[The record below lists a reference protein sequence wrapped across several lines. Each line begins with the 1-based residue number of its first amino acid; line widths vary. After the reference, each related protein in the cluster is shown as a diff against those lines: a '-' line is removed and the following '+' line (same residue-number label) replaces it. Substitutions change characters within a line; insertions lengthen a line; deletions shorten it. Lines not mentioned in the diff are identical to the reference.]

1 MGGMTIMFVLLII
14 IGGLGFTSSKS
25 AQTAIGIL
33 FILST
38 LVNMITTGP
47 ACYPIVAYVVPLQ
60 DKVPLLT
67 K

>member
-47 ACYPIVAYVVPLQ
+47 ACYPIVAYVFLLRN
-60 DKVPLLT
+60 DMPLLIQ
-67 K
+67 